1 MDKAIETANAAT
13 NTDTFK
19 QIGIINPDKT
29 KKKPYD
35 VKIKNFN
42 PKEPKIKPNIL
53 YTDKQKYRRY
63 KTKTE
68 PKLLSKIMVDDEE
81 DLIAKIRKEFGIE
94 DKTRKNYSEVETSGN
109 PYYEEPNPI
118 QGEQPNIVKMLRF
131 DDSEIT
137 DLSRNDI
144 ENLTGE
150 IITKRLTLASG
161 EDIGDVADEDL
172 LPFDDVEAPEPFEY
186 NEKIE
191 NFKDED
197 LLKSLTTKR
206 LNRMSSDELNKV
218 SIELDKI
225 ASKNSFT
232 YAGAKPKKPE
242 AILRRAQDI
251 MNEIATMNK
260 TAEKS
265 EVVGKK

>member
-1 MDKAIETANAAT
+1 MDKAIETTNAAT

-137 DLSRNDI
+137 DLSRDDI

-161 EDIGDVADEDL
+161 EDIGDIADEDL
-172 LPFDDVEAPEPFEY
+172 LPFDDEEPEPLMREASRGT
-186 NEKIE
+186 E
-191 NFKDED
+191 
-197 LLKSLTTKR
+197 LSALTTKAGVGD
-206 LNRMSSDELNKV
+206 LESLSLDELYTMRDNFRGHGTPGP
-218 SIELDKI
+218 IPTNPDKI
-225 ASKNSFT
+225 
-232 YAGAKPKKPE
+232 KK
-242 AILRRAQDI
+242 RR
-251 MNEIATMNK
+251 NEII
-260 TAEKS
+260 E
-265 EVVGKK
+265 EIKKYQKERGAAP